1 MKTQLKRLLALNLA
15 LILLLCAALPA
26 SAAGTAAQPAADAQP
41 QQTAQ
46 PTEDSTQPQ
55 TTAPNPGTHTL
66 TINGETRTIGT
77 ERQSGVGW
85 TSVAT
90 MNGDGEPV
98 YALTLNDYKG
108 DPITI
113 TSNHDYTGS
122 TRPIVMLR
130 FIGQCNIRGRQDSAA
145 LSLSG
150 YRGLVIMMDESTV
163 AGSSA
168 LSIGGNPT
176 ISIPDGWVR
185 LDSNEITLTSWNG
198 DPAVNAQSVN
208 CDLPTYK
215 TKDNGNGGIWF
226 ISTAEPRTVTVK
238 GNGGTNW
245 NGTTDDVTLTCEE
258 NSQLDLAN
266 AFTQSKKYVAYYQ
279 GDDGQTYSPFLI
291 YPDLKPGN
299 TVLTAVWDK
308 CDYEIPAIF
317 YGNLG
322 DDRNVTVVDG
332 SREWTAPMLEPYDIS
347 QYHNTPLCWENQ
359 IGDRVTQL
367 LAGQKMPA
375 LTRPTAY
382 HAGYTVSETGLIFCA
397 NGETFGNGWVVM
409 QPVYTYTANE
419 NWSRCE
425 SGKKFLSW
433 NTKPDGTGK
442 TYANGE
448 DVPESHNQLVWL
460 YAQWEQNGPQPGKH
474 TLTIDGETHT
484 IGTGTVTGDGW
495 EAYAFLNG
503 DNEPLLVLALNDYK
517 GGPIRISDPTGVG
530 TAKQVY
536 ALVSIS
542 GTNTVTAQSGAGITA
557 EGYTALTIERYSR
570 TASLTVSGQP
580 AVQTDGCLQIF
591 SGGITLDGG
600 TAAAYAAANG
610 FVYNDGRCEANET
623 KTGDLVTKLVMRD
636 VSHYLVVDGQRYYL
650 SEQYPHVSGSGWGAV
665 LTKNGD
671 GLPTLCI
678 SLYGYAGGA
687 ISFGAPYNAG
697 ETADVI
703 AILNYTGQNEI
714 TNEAG
719 PAVRASGYSWL
730 TLQEQ
735 ANGSSLTFSGKPAVR
750 TDKGLTLSGRN
761 ITLDGLNGPA
771 YTAGS
776 FRYDG
781 SVCSVNEERQDD
793 VVVRVTTG
801 EPMRVTVTVYSDE
814 AKTQTVTRTVNQYG
828 LVDLTNLFTQAKKYV
843 RFYKDE
849 NGNWYGALFNADR
862 DLELTAFWED
872 CNAEV
877 PAVFYVNATNFTEVK
892 VVDAAADGWKAPEQ
906 AGYTNEY
913 GQTSVTYEFLCWERK
928 TENGYTYLLPGQEQT
943 ALTAGVGY
951 YGRYTSSTTGIVF
964 YANGETFPNGMAVV
978 EDSNARR
985 TMRRGSQNGKVLTG
999 WNTEPDGS
1007 GTSYAA
1013 DGEEVPAAHTSLV
1026 RLYAQWA
1033 DPENSV
1039 RVRFYAGATG
1049 YEEEKWFPRDG
1060 QIELPKLGEMFGQA
1074 QPYWDM
1080 QFFRADGSGDR
1091 MNQLQSGTKIMI
1103 PADAVECR
1111 LNAYWIPTESLVIGG
1126 QHYTFTRNR
1135 TSFSGSGESGDRWTA
1150 TYRTYAGYLKV
1161 WLVDYR
1167 GSEISLPASAE
1178 LTLVESSKNTITAE
1192 AGNPAISCRGWLSL
1206 STECSDGKHPS
1217 LVASAGAGAP
1227 AIKADRVMAYR
1238 APHIELI
1245 AGEGSTVFAGGTP
1258 LEVNA
1263 YACSFSGVRSG
1274 ETDTVT
1280 LDPDNMPAELSRLLI
1295 DPQMYML
1302 SVNGGGTAITPD
1314 GKTTASKRVEAGQMA
1329 SYSALGFS
1337 YPGHWCIGYS
1347 PSNVVLGNNYEVSI
1361 PNGDCAIELHWTE
1374 TGYDSFLAFRSDY
1387 PLADES
1393 ELKQFYKDNQNT
1405 VLFENYASG
1414 FAMAPDLTFVNASSC
1429 GDLLYWYTEAGKMYE
1444 TDDSQ
1449 QFLPKESINAEET
1462 GIQSG
1467 TTLRAVTDGECR
1479 RIIYA
1484 NGKLFADGSKHG
1496 KKVITWDWNYA
1507 ISMRATDGSELLSWN
1522 TQPDGTGTTY
1532 MRGELVPGNVKKLY
1546 AQWLETGN
1554 VRVTLRGYTTSGE
1567 TVRAATVG
1575 TDYVLPQPAETADGL
1590 RFTQWRCYYIDQHYQ
1605 ARELGMR
1612 DAGSSL
1618 RITEDMKELCLNA
1631 NWLPTGDLIVD
1642 GRRYAFDE
1650 TNTFFNE
1657 GCWSAEFVTWQGVL
1671 CIELHGYRGGSI
1683 SVPCAAQV
1691 GVMDGENRID
1701 GTLSCAGTLDLFTS
1715 CEYGV
1720 HPSLTITAAE
1730 ADKPAILANELIL
1743 ERIPHM
1749 TLTGGANSK
1758 AIAGMN
1764 GDWNPDIYADRT
1776 YYYGKTGSEA
1786 QEAFVS
1792 ADEIDKIFNMWQLRT
1807 EPVKCTVTVYGSG
1820 ATANG
1825 NPSITRELEYGECY
1839 SLGSAGFK
1847 KQHAELV
1854 GTKETGDGKFG
1865 YWSGRR
1871 PLDIVPCAKT
1881 VTIHL
1886 RWKDIGYPY
1895 IAFRGEDVLK
1905 GEGVPENST
1914 VVYYSN
1920 SPTLTVPKLVYQDAV
1935 SAGDL
1940 LYWYTSESGA
1950 ETADSHCYLPGET
1963 VQEPDDTTLFAASVS
1978 LGEVALVATG
1988 TTFKKWS
1995 RIIRAESC
2003 LQLVSEDGR
2012 VVESWNTKPDGSG
2025 TRYEIGTYAILIKDS
2040 PRVLYAQWKSAFTAS
2055 ASTDSATGETTLTI
2069 QSSSD
2074 LIDPPRDTDDEPFEQ
2089 SVRVILAAYQNGRFV
2104 RMVYAEARDGVIRC
2118 KLPHGLDYRNCE
2130 LRLFFLEGG
2139 KPSRAPENI
2148 QIEA

>member
-26 SAAGTAAQPAADAQP
+26 SAASPEPAQP

-55 TTAPNPGTHTL
+55 TTDPNPGTHTL
-66 TINGETRTIGT
+66 TINGETYTIDADGMS
-77 ERQSGVGW
+77 RGGW
-85 TSVAT
+85 TASACLS
-90 MNGDGEPV
+90 GDGQPV
-98 YALTLNDYKG
+98 LALTLRYYSG
-108 DPITI
+108 DAITI
-113 TSNHDYTGS
+113 SANGDASGS
-122 TRPIVMLR
+122 ARPIVMLR

-168 LSIGGNPT
+168 LSIDGNPT

-245 NGTTDDVTLTCEE
+245 NGTTDDLTLTCEE

-299 TVLTAVWDK
+299 TVLTAVWAD

-322 DDRNVTVVDG
+322 NDRNVTVVDG
-332 SREWTAPMLEPYDIS
+332 SREWTAPTLEPYDIS

-367 LAGQKMPA
+367 LSGQKMPA

-382 HAGYTVSETGLIFCA
+382 HAGYTVSKTGLIFCA
-397 NGETFGNGWVVM
+397 NGETFDNGWVVV

-433 NTKPDGTGK
+433 NTKPDGTGT

-460 YAQWEQNGPQPGKH
+460 YAQWEQNGPQPGVH

-557 EGYTALTIERYSR
+557 EGYAALSMERYSR

-580 AVQTDGCLQIF
+580 AVQTDGRLQIV

-636 VSHYLVVDGQRYYL
+636 ISHYLVVDGQRYYL
-650 SEQYPHVSGSGWGAV
+650 SEQYPHVSGSGWGAS
-665 LTKNGD
+665 LIKNGD
-671 GLPTLCI
+671 GLSTLCVD
-678 SLYGYAGGA
+678 LNGYTGGA
-687 ISFGAPYNAG
+687 ISFSAPYNAG

-781 SVCSVNEERQDD
+781 SVCSVNEERQDG

-801 EPMRVTVTVYSDE
+801 EPMRVTITVYSDE
-814 AKTQTVTRTVNQYG
+814 AKTQTVTRMVNQYG

-849 NGNWYGALFNADR
+849 NSNWYGALFNADR

-1013 DGEEVPAAHTSLV
+1013 DDAEVPKARTSLV

-1039 RVRFYAGATG
+1039 CVRFYAGATG

-1126 QHYTFTRNR
+1126 QRYTFTRNR

-1150 TYRTYAGYLKV
+1150 TYNTYAGYLKV

-1227 AIKADRVMAYR
+1227 AVTADRVMAYR

-1295 DPQMYML
+1295 HPQMYML
-1302 SVNGGGTAITPD
+1302 SVNGGGTATTPD

-1393 ELKQFYKDNQNT
+1393 EWKQFYKDNQNT

-1414 FAMAPDLTFVNASSC
+1414 FAMAPDLKYAQASS

-1449 QFLPKESINAEET
+1449 QFLPEESINAKET

-1467 TTLRAVTDGECR
+1467 TTLRAVSSGR
-1479 RIIYA
+1479 NGHGFYA
-1484 NGKLFADGSKHG
+1484 NGKLFDNGSKSG
-1496 KKVITWDWNYA
+1496 RRAIAWNNAYA
-1507 ISMRATDGSELLSWN
+1507 AYWNATDGSQLLCWN
-1522 TQPDGTGTTY
+1522 TKPDGTGTQY
-1532 MRGELVPGNVKKLY
+1532 MPGAQLSSDVKKLY
-1546 AQWLETGN
+1546 AQWVEDGT
-1554 VRVTLRGYTTSGE
+1554 VPVTLYNNTVSGAE
-1567 TVRAATVG
+1567 RRTVKPGSVF
-1575 TDYVLPQPAETADGL
+1575 VLPEPSEIADGL
-1590 RFTQWRCYYIDQHYQ
+1590 RFTQWRCYYLSRSGRYQ
-1605 ARELGMR
+1605 NLGMIG
-1612 DAGSSL
+1612 AGGAL
-1618 RITEDMKELCLNA
+1618 TVTEDMVEICATA
-1631 NWLPTGDLIVD
+1631 NWLPTGKLTID
-1642 GRRYAFDE
+1642 GTEYPIDQEHTDYNADM
-1650 TNTFFNE
+1650 
-1657 GCWSAEFVTWQGVL
+1657 WSVSFYMEQGMFQL
-1671 CIELHGYRGGSI
+1671 DLHGYTGGDI
-1683 SVPCAAQV
+1683 SFPCAASV
-1691 GVMDGENRID
+1691 NAADGENRIN
-1701 GTLSCAGTLDLFTS
+1701 GTLSCAGTLSIGENCGF
-1715 CEYGV
+1715 GA
-1720 HPSLTITAAE
+1720 HPSLTIKAAD
-1730 ADKPAILANELIL
+1730 ANKPAILMKELDL
-1743 ERIPHM
+1743 DRIPHM

-1758 AIAGMN
+1758 AITSPSGN
-1764 GDWNPDIYADRT
+1764 WHSRVETSDTR
-1776 YYYGKTGSEA
+1776 YYGKTDSGA
-1786 QEAFVS
+1786 QEELITE
-1792 ADEIDKIFNMWQLRT
+1792 DENCRRGDMWQLRT
-1807 EPVKCTVTVYGSG
+1807 VPVMCTVTIDGNGGTTASG
-1820 ATANG
+1820 ASSVTLQ
-1825 NPSITRELEYGECY
+1825 LERSEGY
-1839 SLGSAGFK
+1839 SLHSAGFK
-1847 KQHAELV
+1847 KQNADLIGIEERGNDLL
-1854 GTKETGDGKFG
+1854 TNWDNMRIWPQATA
-1865 YWSGRR
+1865 
-1871 PLDIVPCAKT
+1871 L
-1881 VTIHL
+1881 TIHL
-1886 RWKDIGYPY
+1886 KWKNVGYPY
-1895 IAFRGEDVLK
+1895 IAFRGVNGILK
-1905 GEGVPENST
+1905 GEGVPADTN
-1914 VVYYSN
+1914 VVYYRN
-1920 SPTLTVPKLVYQDAV
+1920 SDTLTVPELVYQDAA
-1935 SAGDL
+1935 SSGDL
-1940 LYWYTSESGA
+1940 VYWFTSEDGT

-1963 VQEPDDTTLFAASVS
+1963 VQEPDDTTLYAASIWANKV
-1978 LGEVALVATG
+1978 VLVATG
-1988 TTFKKWS
+1988 TKFSGWN
-1995 RIIRAESC
+1995 RMMRANAC
-2003 LQLVSEDGR
+2003 YALRAEDGR
-2012 VVESWNTKPDGSG
+2012 AVESWNTKPDGSG
-2025 TRYEIGTYAILIKDS
+2025 TSYAIDTPAYQIDQS
-2040 PRVLYAQWKSAFTAS
+2040 TRVLYAQWGPSFTAS
-2055 ASTDSATGETTLTI
+2055 AAYDSATGGTKLTI
-2069 QSSSD
+2069 RPATD
-2074 LIDPPRDTDDEPFEQ
+2074 TVEPPKNTDSKPFLQ
-2089 SVRVILAAYQNGRFV
+2089 GVRVVLAAYQNGRFAG
-2104 RMVYAEARDGVIRC
+2104 MVFAEARDGVIYC
-2118 KLPHGLDYRNCE
+2118 SIPSWLDYRSCE
-2130 LRLFFLEGG
+2130 LKLFFMEGG
-2139 KPSRAPENI
+2139 KPSRSMEIVRVN
-2148 QIEA
+2148 

>member
-90 MNGDGEPV
+90 MNGDGEPI

-332 SREWTAPMLEPYDIS
+332 SREWTAPMFEPYDIS

-367 LAGQKMPA
+367 LSGQKMPA

-382 HAGYTVSETGLIFCA
+382 HAVYTVSETGLIFCA
-397 NGETFGNGWVVM
+397 NGETFDYGWVVL

-636 VSHYLVVDGQRYYL
+636 ISHYLVVDGQRYYL

-687 ISFGAPYNAG
+687 ISFSAPYNAG

-703 AILNYTGQNEI
+703 AILNYTGQNES

-781 SVCSVNEERQDD
+781 SVCSVNEERQDG

-801 EPMRVTVTVYSDE
+801 EPMRVTITVYSDE

-892 VVDAAADGWKAPEQ
+892 AVDAAADGWKAPEQ

-1049 YEEEKWFPRDG
+1049 YEEEKWFPRGG
-1060 QIELPKLGEMFGQA
+1060 QIELPELGEMFGQA

-1091 MNQLQSGTKIMI
+1091 MNQLQSGTTIMI
-1103 PADAVECR
+1103 PADAGECR

-1126 QHYTFTRNR
+1126 QRYTFTRNR

-1150 TYRTYAGYLKV
+1150 TYNTYAGYLKV

-1227 AIKADRVMAYR
+1227 AVTADRVMAYR

-1245 AGEGSTVFAGGTP
+1245 AGERSTVFAGGTP

-1393 ELKQFYKDNQNT
+1393 EWKQFYKDNQNT

-1414 FAMAPDLTFVNASSC
+1414 FAMAPDLTFAEASSC

-1546 AQWLETGN
+1546 AQWLETGSVPVKLYN
-1554 VRVTLRGYTTSGE
+1554 YVDYSQEISSAKIGSS
-1567 TVRAATVG
+1567 
-1575 TDYVLPQPAETADGL
+1575 YVLPEPSETPDGL
-1590 RFTQWRCYYIDQHYQ
+1590 RFTQWRCYYRDQNGRYQ
-1605 ARELGMR
+1605 QIGMIA
-1612 DAGSSL
+1612 AGESL
-1618 RITEDMKELCLNA
+1618 TVTEDMKEINA
-1631 NWLPTGDLIVD
+1631 VALWLPTGKLTVD
-1642 GRRYAFDE
+1642 GEDYTVDE
-1650 TNTFFNE
+1650 EHDYFSAS
-1657 GCWSAEFVTWQGVL
+1657 GWSATFNNESGRFRVSLKDYQ
-1671 CIELHGYRGGSI
+1671 GGSI
-1683 SVPCAAQV
+1683 FVPCSADVYAR
-1691 GVMDGENRID
+1691 GSENRID
-1701 GTLSCAGTLDLFTS
+1701 GTLSCAGTLSLTED
-1715 CEYGV
+1715 CRYGT
-1720 HPSLTITAAE
+1720 HSSLTITAAE
-1730 ADKPAILANELIL
+1730 ADKPAILTNKLTL
-1743 ERIPHM
+1743 ERVPHM
-1749 TLTGGANSK
+1749 TLTGGENSK
-1758 AIAGMN
+1758 AIAGLN
-1764 GDWNPDIYADRT
+1764 GEWESDIGTNCAHFYGRT
-1776 YYYGKTGSEA
+1776 GRDAAETS
-1786 QEAFVS
+1786 VS
-1792 ADEIDKIFNMWQLRT
+1792 KGEIGNMWQLRT
-1807 EPVKCTVTVYGSG
+1807 EPVMCTMTVDGNGGTTAGG
-1820 ATANG
+1820 AA
-1825 NPSITRELEYGECY
+1825 SITLQLEYGEGY
-1839 SLGSAGFK
+1839 DLRNVGFK
-1847 KQHAELV
+1847 KQHADLIGAEDSTGRSYGMTIWCYPQRTFTLTWKEL
-1854 GTKETGDGKFG
+1854 
-1865 YWSGRR
+1865 
-1871 PLDIVPCAKT
+1871 
-1881 VTIHL
+1881 
-1886 RWKDIGYPY
+1886 GYPY
-1895 IAFRGEDVLK
+1895 IAFRGITILK
-1905 GEGVPENST
+1905 GDDVPGDSSVAYFRNSD
-1914 VVYYSN
+1914 
-1920 SPTLTVPKLVYQDAV
+1920 TLTVPKLSYATVV
-1935 SAGDL
+1935 SYGDL
-1940 LYWYTSESGA
+1940 VYWYTSESGT
-1950 ETADSHCYLPGET
+1950 ETADSRCYLPGET
-1963 VQEPDDTTLFAASVS
+1963 VHEPDDSSLYAASINR
-1978 LGEVALVATG
+1978 GEVALVATG
-1988 TTFKKWS
+1988 TTFKNWS
-1995 RIIRAESC
+1995 RIKRAESC
-2003 LQLVSEDGR
+2003 QQLVSEDGR

-2055 ASTDSATGETTLTI
+2055 ASTDSVTGETTLTI
-2069 QSSSD
+2069 QPSSD
-2074 LIDPPRDTDDEPFEQ
+2074 LIEPPRNTDDKPFEQ
-2089 SVRVILAAYQNGRFV
+2089 SVRVILAAYQDGRFV

>member
-15 LILLLCAALPA
+15 IIMLLCAVFPA

-130 FIGQCNIRGRQDSAA
+130 FIGQCNISGRQDSAA

-215 TKDNGNGGIWF
+215 TKDNGNGEIWF

-332 SREWTAPMLEPYDIS
+332 SREWTAPMFEPYDIS

-367 LAGQKMPA
+367 LSGQKMPA

-382 HAGYTVSETGLIFCA
+382 HAVYTVSETGLIFCA
-397 NGETFGNGWVVM
+397 NGETFDYGWVVL

-460 YAQWEQNGPQPGKH
+460 YAQWEQNGPQPGTH
-474 TLTIDGETHT
+474 TLTINGETHT

-650 SEQYPHVSGSGWGAV
+650 SEQYPHASGSGWGAV

-687 ISFGAPYNAG
+687 ISFSAPYNAG

-703 AILNYTGQNEI
+703 AILNYTGQNQI
-714 TNEAG
+714 TNESGA
-719 PAVRASGYSWL
+719 AIAAYGYSWL
-730 TLQEQ
+730 TLQERSDS
-735 ANGSSLTFSGKPAVR
+735 SSLAVSGQPAVQTGGIVR
-750 TDKGLTLSGRN
+750 LSGCG

-771 YTAGS
+771 YQAEWLGN
-776 FRYDG
+776 DD
-781 SVCSVNEERQDD
+781 SVCDMDSTWQDGT
-793 VVVRVTTG
+793 VVRVTTS
-801 EPMRVTVTVYSDE
+801 EPTMLTITVYKDE
-814 AKTQTVTRTVNQYG
+814 SKSEKRVLSARKNK
-828 LVDLTNLFTQAKKYV
+828 LIDLTNLFTQTKQYITS
-843 RFYKDE
+843 YKDA
-849 NGNWYGALFNADR
+849 NGGRYQTILSASH
-862 DLELTAFWED
+862 DLELTAVWEPCD
-872 CNAEV
+872 AEV
-877 PAVFYVNATNFTEVK
+877 PVVFYVMPSEKFAEAK
-892 VVDAAADGWKAPEQ
+892 VVDAARDGWTAPEQ
-906 AGYTNEY
+906 PDFTDAGGYTN
-913 GQTSVTYEFLCWERK
+913 TFLCWERK
-928 TENGYTYLLPGQEQT
+928 TGEDEYTYLLPGQPQK

-951 YGRYTSSTTGIVF
+951 YSQYTIYETGIV
-964 YANGETFPNGMAVV
+964 YYGNGEAFADGRVV
-978 EDSNARR
+978 IYMGSPFH
-985 TMRRGSQNGKVLTG
+985 TMYWESKSRKALTG

-1013 DGEEVPAAHTSLV
+1013 DGAEVPKARTSLV

-1039 RVRFYAGATG
+1039 RVRFYAGAVG
-1049 YEEEKWFPRDG
+1049 YDEEKWLPRGG
-1060 QIELPKLGEMFGQA
+1060 QIQLPELGALYGQE
-1074 QPYWDM
+1074 QPYWDVD
-1080 QFFRADGSGDR
+1080 FIYADGRRIRENKHLSG
-1091 MNQLQSGTKIMI
+1091 QTITI
-1103 PADAVECR
+1103 PADAAECR
-1111 LNAYWIPTESLVIGG
+1111 LNAYWLPAEPLVIGG
-1126 QHYTFTRNR
+1126 R
-1135 TSFSGSGESGDRWTA
+1135 SFSLSNTTSSFLGENWSVRYYPYEGLFIVQLYGYQGSA
-1150 TYRTYAGYLKV
+1150 
-1161 WLVDYR
+1161 
-1167 GSEISLPASAE
+1167 ISLPAYTQ
-1178 LTLVESSKNTITAE
+1178 LRVESGENTITAA
-1192 AGNPAISCRGWLSL
+1192 AGKPAIACIDGLEL
-1206 STECSDGKHPS
+1206 VTACSDDSHAS
-1217 LVASAGAGAP
+1217 LRAFAGEGAPAVMAVRVINSRAPHMEFHAGAG
-1227 AIKADRVMAYR
+1227 KN
-1238 APHIELI
+1238 
-1245 AGEGSTVFAGGTP
+1245 VFADGTA
-1258 LEVNA
+1258 LELGTA
-1263 YACSFSGVRSG
+1263 ACSYSGVLNG
-1274 ETDTVT
+1274 ETAEIT
-1280 LDPDNMPAELSRLLI
+1280 LDPSDMPAAISDLYIHPHMSTLT
-1295 DPQMYML
+1295 
-1302 SVNGGGTAITPD
+1302 VKGGGATTTD
-1314 GKTTASKRVEAGQMA
+1314 GGTQVSKQVEAGQMT
-1329 SYSALGFS
+1329 SYHTFGFT
-1337 YPGHWCIGYS
+1337 YPGYWCSGYH
-1347 PSNVVLGNNYEVSI
+1347 NVVGNVAGSTYEVSV
-1361 PNGDCAIELHWTE
+1361 PERDCTIELE
-1374 TGYDSFLAFRSDY
+1374 
-1387 PLADES
+1387 
-1393 ELKQFYKDNQNT
+1393 
-1405 VLFENYASG
+1405 
-1414 FAMAPDLTFVNASSC
+1414 
-1429 GDLLYWYTEAGKMYE
+1429 
-1444 TDDSQ
+1444 
-1449 QFLPKESINAEET
+1449 
-1462 GIQSG
+1462 
-1467 TTLRAVTDGECR
+1467 
-1479 RIIYA
+1479 
-1484 NGKLFADGSKHG
+1484 
-1496 KKVITWDWNYA
+1496 
-1507 ISMRATDGSELLSWN
+1507 
-1522 TQPDGTGTTY
+1522 
-1532 MRGELVPGNVKKLY
+1532 
-1546 AQWLETGN
+1546 
-1554 VRVTLRGYTTSGE
+1554 
-1567 TVRAATVG
+1567 
-1575 TDYVLPQPAETADGL
+1575 
-1590 RFTQWRCYYIDQHYQ
+1590 
-1605 ARELGMR
+1605 
-1612 DAGSSL
+1612 
-1618 RITEDMKELCLNA
+1618 
-1631 NWLPTGDLIVD
+1631 
-1642 GRRYAFDE
+1642 
-1650 TNTFFNE
+1650 
-1657 GCWSAEFVTWQGVL
+1657 
-1671 CIELHGYRGGSI
+1671 
-1683 SVPCAAQV
+1683 
-1691 GVMDGENRID
+1691 
-1701 GTLSCAGTLDLFTS
+1701 
-1715 CEYGV
+1715 
-1720 HPSLTITAAE
+1720 
-1730 ADKPAILANELIL
+1730 
-1743 ERIPHM
+1743 
-1749 TLTGGANSK
+1749 
-1758 AIAGMN
+1758 
-1764 GDWNPDIYADRT
+1764 
-1776 YYYGKTGSEA
+1776 
-1786 QEAFVS
+1786 
-1792 ADEIDKIFNMWQLRT
+1792 
-1807 EPVKCTVTVYGSG
+1807 
-1820 ATANG
+1820 
-1825 NPSITRELEYGECY
+1825 
-1839 SLGSAGFK
+1839 
-1847 KQHAELV
+1847 
-1854 GTKETGDGKFG
+1854 
-1865 YWSGRR
+1865 
-1871 PLDIVPCAKT
+1871 
-1881 VTIHL
+1881 
-1886 RWKDIGYPY
+1886 
-1895 IAFRGEDVLK
+1895 
-1905 GEGVPENST
+1905 
-1914 VVYYSN
+1914 
-1920 SPTLTVPKLVYQDAV
+1920 
-1935 SAGDL
+1935 
-1940 LYWYTSESGA
+1940 
-1950 ETADSHCYLPGET
+1950 
-1963 VQEPDDTTLFAASVS
+1963 
-1978 LGEVALVATG
+1978 
-1988 TTFKKWS
+1988 
-1995 RIIRAESC
+1995 
-2003 LQLVSEDGR
+2003 
-2012 VVESWNTKPDGSG
+2012 
-2025 TRYEIGTYAILIKDS
+2025 
-2040 PRVLYAQWKSAFTAS
+2040 
-2055 ASTDSATGETTLTI
+2055 
-2069 QSSSD
+2069 
-2074 LIDPPRDTDDEPFEQ
+2074 
-2089 SVRVILAAYQNGRFV
+2089 
-2104 RMVYAEARDGVIRC
+2104 
-2118 KLPHGLDYRNCE
+2118 
-2130 LRLFFLEGG
+2130 
-2139 KPSRAPENI
+2139 
-2148 QIEA
+2148 

>member
-15 LILLLCAALPA
+15 IILLLCAVFPA

-332 SREWTAPMLEPYDIS
+332 SREWTAPMFEPYDIS

-367 LAGQKMPA
+367 LSGQKMPA

-382 HAGYTVSETGLIFCA
+382 HAVYTVSETGLIFCA
-397 NGETFGNGWVVM
+397 NGETFDYGWVVL

-419 NWSRCE
+419 NWSRYE

-580 AVQTDGCLQIF
+580 AVQTGGRLQIF

-600 TAAAYAAANG
+600 TTAAYAAANG

-636 VSHYLVVDGQRYYL
+636 VSHYLVVNGQRYYL

-687 ISFGAPYNAG
+687 ISFSAPYNAG

-703 AILNYTGQNEI
+703 AILNYTGQNQI
-714 TNEAG
+714 TNESGA
-719 PAVRASGYSWL
+719 AIAAYGYSWL

-735 ANGSSLTFSGKPAVR
+735 ANGSSLTVSGKPAVR

-771 YTAGS
+771 YQAEWLGN
-776 FRYDG
+776 DD
-781 SVCSVNEERQDD
+781 SVCDMDSTWQDGT
-793 VVVRVTTG
+793 VVRVTTS
-801 EPMRVTVTVYSDE
+801 EPTMLIITVYKDE
-814 AKTQTVTRTVNQYG
+814 SKSEKRVLSARKNK
-828 LVDLTNLFTQAKKYV
+828 LIDLTNLFTQTKQYITSYEDA
-843 RFYKDE
+843 
-849 NGNWYGALFNADR
+849 NGGRYQTILSASH
-862 DLELTAFWED
+862 DLELTAVWEPCD
-872 CNAEV
+872 AEV
-877 PAVFYVNATNFTEVK
+877 PVVFYVMPSEKFAEAK
-892 VVDAAADGWKAPEQ
+892 VVDAARDGWTAPEQ
-906 AGYTNEY
+906 PDFTDAGGYTN
-913 GQTSVTYEFLCWERK
+913 TFLCWERK
-928 TENGYTYLLPGQEQT
+928 TGEDEYTYLLPGQPQK

-951 YGRYTSSTTGIVF
+951 YSQYTIYETGIV
-964 YANGETFPNGMAVV
+964 YYGNGEAFTDGRVV
-978 EDSNARR
+978 IYMGSPFH
-985 TMRRGSQNGKVLTG
+985 TMYWESKSRKVLTG

-1039 RVRFYAGATG
+1039 RVRFYAGAVG
-1049 YEEEKWFPRDG
+1049 YDEEKWLPRGSQIQLPELGALYG
-1060 QIELPKLGEMFGQA
+1060 QE
-1074 QPYWDM
+1074 QPYWDVD
-1080 QFFRADGSGDR
+1080 FIYADGRRIRENKHLSG
-1091 MNQLQSGTKIMI
+1091 QTITI
-1103 PADAVECR
+1103 PADAAECR
-1111 LNAYWIPTESLVIGG
+1111 LNAYWLPAEPLVIGG
-1126 QHYTFTRNR
+1126 RSFSLSNR
-1135 TSFSGSGESGDRWTA
+1135 TSSFFGENWSVRYYPYEGLFIVQLYGYQGSA
-1150 TYRTYAGYLKV
+1150 
-1161 WLVDYR
+1161 
-1167 GSEISLPASAE
+1167 ISLPAYTQLRVGFGE
-1178 LTLVESSKNTITAE
+1178 NTITAA
-1192 AGNPAISCRGWLSL
+1192 AGKPAIACIDGLEL
-1206 STECSDGKHPS
+1206 VTVCSDDSHAS
-1217 LVASAGAGAP
+1217 LRAFAGEGAPAVMAVRVINSRAPHMEFHAGAG
-1227 AIKADRVMAYR
+1227 KN
-1238 APHIELI
+1238 
-1245 AGEGSTVFAGGTP
+1245 VFADGTA
-1258 LEVNA
+1258 LELGTA
-1263 YACSFSGVRSG
+1263 ACSYSGVLNG
-1274 ETDTVT
+1274 ETAEIT
-1280 LDPDNMPAELSRLLI
+1280 LDPSDMPAAISDLYIHPHMSTLT
-1295 DPQMYML
+1295 
-1302 SVNGGGTAITPD
+1302 VKGGGATTTD
-1314 GKTTASKRVEAGQMA
+1314 GGTQVSKQVEAGQMT
-1329 SYSALGFS
+1329 SYHTIGFT
-1337 YPGHWCIGYS
+1337 YPGYWCSGYH
-1347 PSNVVLGNNYEVSI
+1347 NVVGNVAGSTYEVSV
-1361 PNGDCAIELHWTE
+1361 PERDCTIELEWVP
-1374 TGYDSFLAFRSDY
+1374 TGYASFLAFRVSG
-1387 PLADES
+1387 
-1393 ELKQFYKDNQNT
+1393 ELKNETKLDPAHFFKTRRERVVFVDYQNGT
-1405 VLFENYASG
+1405 AAVPELQFENYASY
-1414 FAMAPDLTFVNASSC
+1414 
-1429 GDLLYWYTEAGKMYE
+1429 GDLLYWYTEDGKASE
-1444 TDDSQ
+1444 TKDSQ
-1449 QFLPKESINAEET
+1449 QFLPGESITEKEN

-1467 TTLRAVTDGECR
+1467 TTLCAVADGEYR
-1479 RIIYA
+1479 LVFYA
-1484 NGKLFADGSKHG
+1484 NGKLFDNGGKYG
-1496 KKVITWDWNYA
+1496 KKVIGSYGNYSERWD
-1507 ISMRATDGSELLSWN
+1507 ATDGSQLFSWN
-1522 TQPDGTGTTY
+1522 TQPDGTGTSY
-1532 MRGELVPGNVKKLY
+1532 AFNRGIPGNVKKLY
-1546 AQWLETGN
+1546 AQWLETGSVPVKLYN
-1554 VRVTLRGYTTSGE
+1554 YVDYSQEISSAKIGSS
-1567 TVRAATVG
+1567 
-1575 TDYVLPQPAETADGL
+1575 YVLPEPSETPDGL
-1590 RFTQWRCYYIDQHYQ
+1590 RFTQWRCYYRDQNGRYQ
-1605 ARELGMR
+1605 QIGMIA
-1612 DAGSSL
+1612 AGESL
-1618 RITEDMKELCLNA
+1618 TVTEDMKEINA
-1631 NWLPTGDLIVD
+1631 VALWLPDGKLTVD
-1642 GRRYAFDE
+1642 GIDYAVEAGHTSFEFD
-1650 TNTFFNE
+1650 
-1657 GCWSAEFVTWQGVL
+1657 GWSAYFHVESGRLEMELRGYQG
-1671 CIELHGYRGGSI
+1671 SDI
-1683 SVPCAAQV
+1683 SLPCAANV
-1691 GVMDGENRID
+1691 RVIGGENWID
-1701 GTLSCAGTLDLFTS
+1701 GTLSCVGELCLDES
-1715 CEYGV
+1715 CAWGE
-1720 HPSLTITAAE
+1720 HPSLTITAKE
-1730 ADKPAILANELIL
+1730 ADKPAILTNKLTL
-1743 ERIPHM
+1743 ERVPHM
-1749 TLTGGANSK
+1749 TLTAGANSK
-1758 AIAGMN
+1758 AIASLSGKEEFN
-1764 GDWNPDIYADRT
+1764 IDTDT
-1776 YYYGKTGSEA
+1776 THYYGRTSREASENSVG
-1786 QEAFVS
+1786 EG
-1792 ADEIDKIFNMWQLRT
+1792 EIGDMWQLRT
-1807 EPVKCTVTVYGSG
+1807 EPVMCTTTVDGNGGTTADG
-1820 ATANG
+1820 AA
-1825 NPSITRELEYGECY
+1825 SITLQLEYGEGY
-1839 SLGSAGFK
+1839 NLRSAGFK
-1847 KQHAELV
+1847 KQYADLIGAEGSTGNSY
-1854 GTKETGDGKFG
+1854 GTTI
-1865 YWSGRR
+1865 WSY
-1871 PLDIVPCAKT
+1871 PQLAFT
-1881 VTIHL
+1881 LT
-1886 RWKDIGYPY
+1886 WKDLGYPY
-1895 IAFRGEDVLK
+1895 IAFRGSGILK
-1905 GEGVPENST
+1905 GEDVPADSYVAYYRNSD
-1914 VVYYSN
+1914 
-1920 SPTLTVPKLVYQDAV
+1920 TLTAPKLVYQNAA
-1935 SAGDL
+1935 SYGDL
-1940 LYWYTSESGA
+1940 VYWYTSENGT
-1950 ETADSHCYLPGET
+1950 ETADSRCYLPGET
-1963 VQEPDDTTLFAASVS
+1963 VQEPDDTTLFAASVNP
-1978 LGEVALVATG
+1978 GEVALVATG
-1988 TTFKKWS
+1988 TTFKNWS
-1995 RIIRAESC
+1995 RIKRAESC
-2003 LQLVSEDGR
+2003 QQLVSEDGR

-2074 LIDPPRDTDDEPFEQ
+2074 LIEPPRNTDDKPFEQ

-2118 KLPHGLDYRNCE
+2118 KLPRGLDYRNCE

>member
-1 MKTQLKRLLALNLA
+1 M
-15 LILLLCAALPA
+15 
-26 SAAGTAAQPAADAQP
+26 
-41 QQTAQ
+41 
-46 PTEDSTQPQ
+46 
-55 TTAPNPGTHTL
+55 
-66 TINGETRTIGT
+66 
-77 ERQSGVGW
+77 
-85 TSVAT
+85 
-90 MNGDGEPV
+90 
-98 YALTLNDYKG
+98 
-108 DPITI
+108 
-113 TSNHDYTGS
+113 
-122 TRPIVMLR
+122 
-130 FIGQCNIRGRQDSAA
+130 
-145 LSLSG
+145 
-150 YRGLVIMMDESTV
+150 
-163 AGSSA
+163 
-168 LSIGGNPT
+168 
-176 ISIPDGWVR
+176 
-185 LDSNEITLTSWNG
+185 
-198 DPAVNAQSVN
+198 
-208 CDLPTYK
+208 
-215 TKDNGNGGIWF
+215 
-226 ISTAEPRTVTVK
+226 
-238 GNGGTNW
+238 
-245 NGTTDDVTLTCEE
+245 
-258 NSQLDLAN
+258 
-266 AFTQSKKYVAYYQ
+266 
-279 GDDGQTYSPFLI
+279 
-291 YPDLKPGN
+291 
-299 TVLTAVWDK
+299 
-308 CDYEIPAIF
+308 
-317 YGNLG
+317 
-322 DDRNVTVVDG
+322 
-332 SREWTAPMLEPYDIS
+332 
-347 QYHNTPLCWENQ
+347 
-359 IGDRVTQL
+359 
-367 LAGQKMPA
+367 
-375 LTRPTAY
+375 
-382 HAGYTVSETGLIFCA
+382 
-397 NGETFGNGWVVM
+397 
-409 QPVYTYTANE
+409 
-419 NWSRCE
+419 
-425 SGKKFLSW
+425 
-433 NTKPDGTGK
+433 
-442 TYANGE
+442 
-448 DVPESHNQLVWL
+448 
-460 YAQWEQNGPQPGKH
+460 
-474 TLTIDGETHT
+474 
-484 IGTGTVTGDGW
+484 
-495 EAYAFLNG
+495 
-503 DNEPLLVLALNDYK
+503 
-517 GGPIRISDPTGVG
+517 
-530 TAKQVY
+530 
-536 ALVSIS
+536 
-542 GTNTVTAQSGAGITA
+542 
-557 EGYTALTIERYSR
+557 
-570 TASLTVSGQP
+570 
-580 AVQTDGCLQIF
+580 
-591 SGGITLDGG
+591 
-600 TAAAYAAANG
+600 
-610 FVYNDGRCEANET
+610 
-623 KTGDLVTKLVMRD
+623 
-636 VSHYLVVDGQRYYL
+636 
-650 SEQYPHVSGSGWGAV
+650 
-665 LTKNGD
+665 
-671 GLPTLCI
+671 
-678 SLYGYAGGA
+678 
-687 ISFGAPYNAG
+687 
-697 ETADVI
+697 
-703 AILNYTGQNEI
+703 
-714 TNEAG
+714 
-719 PAVRASGYSWL
+719 
-730 TLQEQ
+730 
-735 ANGSSLTFSGKPAVR
+735 
-750 TDKGLTLSGRN
+750 
-761 ITLDGLNGPA
+761 
-771 YTAGS
+771 
-776 FRYDG
+776 
-781 SVCSVNEERQDD
+781 
-793 VVVRVTTG
+793 RVTTG

-849 NGNWYGALFNADR
+849 NGNWYAALFNADR

-892 VVDAAADGWKAPEQ
+892 VVDAADGWKAPEQ

-1049 YEEEKWFPRDG
+1049 YEEEKWFPRGG
-1060 QIELPKLGEMFGQA
+1060 QIELPELGEMFGQA

-1091 MNQLQSGTKIMI
+1091 MNQLQSGTTIMI
-1103 PADAVECR
+1103 PADAGECR

-1126 QHYTFTRNR
+1126 QRYTFTRNR

-1150 TYRTYAGYLKV
+1150 TYNTYAGYLKV

-1393 ELKQFYKDNQNT
+1393 EWKQFYKDNQNT

-1414 FAMAPDLTFVNASSC
+1414 FAMAPDLTFAEASSC

-1546 AQWLETGN
+1546 AQWLETGSVPVKLYN
-1554 VRVTLRGYTTSGE
+1554 YVDYSQEISSAKIGSS
-1567 TVRAATVG
+1567 
-1575 TDYVLPQPAETADGL
+1575 YVLPEPSETPDGL
-1590 RFTQWRCYYIDQHYQ
+1590 RFTQWRCYYRDQNGRYQ
-1605 ARELGMR
+1605 QIGMIA
-1612 DAGSSL
+1612 AGESL
-1618 RITEDMKELCLNA
+1618 TVTEDMKEINA
-1631 NWLPTGDLIVD
+1631 VALWLPTGKLTVD
-1642 GRRYAFDE
+1642 GEDYTVDE
-1650 TNTFFNE
+1650 EHDYFSAS
-1657 GCWSAEFVTWQGVL
+1657 GWSATFNNESGRFRVSLKDYQ
-1671 CIELHGYRGGSI
+1671 GGSI
-1683 SVPCAAQV
+1683 FVPCSADVYAR
-1691 GVMDGENRID
+1691 GSENRID
-1701 GTLSCAGTLDLFTS
+1701 GTLSCAGTLSLTED
-1715 CEYGV
+1715 CRYGT
-1720 HPSLTITAAE
+1720 HSSLTITAAE
-1730 ADKPAILANELIL
+1730 ADKPAILTNKLTL
-1743 ERIPHM
+1743 ERVPHM
-1749 TLTGGANSK
+1749 TLTGGENSK
-1758 AIAGMN
+1758 AIAGLN
-1764 GDWNPDIYADRT
+1764 GEWESDIGTNCAHFYGRT
-1776 YYYGKTGSEA
+1776 GRDAAETS
-1786 QEAFVS
+1786 VS
-1792 ADEIDKIFNMWQLRT
+1792 KGEIGNMWQLRT
-1807 EPVKCTVTVYGSG
+1807 EPVMCTMTVDGNGGTTAGG
-1820 ATANG
+1820 AA
-1825 NPSITRELEYGECY
+1825 SITLQLEYGEGY
-1839 SLGSAGFK
+1839 DLRNVGFK
-1847 KQHAELV
+1847 KQHADLIGAEDSTGRSYGMTIWCYPQRTFTLTWKEL
-1854 GTKETGDGKFG
+1854 
-1865 YWSGRR
+1865 
-1871 PLDIVPCAKT
+1871 
-1881 VTIHL
+1881 
-1886 RWKDIGYPY
+1886 GYPY
-1895 IAFRGEDVLK
+1895 IAFRGITILK
-1905 GEGVPENST
+1905 GDDVPGDSSVAYFRNSD
-1914 VVYYSN
+1914 
-1920 SPTLTVPKLVYQDAV
+1920 TLTVPKLSYATVV
-1935 SAGDL
+1935 SYGDL
-1940 LYWYTSESGA
+1940 VYWYTSENGT
-1950 ETADSHCYLPGET
+1950 ETADSRCYLPGET
-1963 VQEPDDTTLFAASVS
+1963 VQEPDDTTLFAASIWA
-1978 LGEVALVATG
+1978 GEVALVATG
-1988 TTFKKWS
+1988 TTFKNWS
-1995 RIIRAESC
+1995 RIKRAESC

-2069 QSSSD
+2069 QPSSD
-2074 LIDPPRDTDDEPFEQ
+2074 LIEPPRNTDDKPFEQ
-2089 SVRVILAAYQNGRFV
+2089 SVRVILAAYQDGRFV

-2118 KLPHGLDYRNCE
+2118 KLPRGLDYRNCE

>member
-15 LILLLCAALPA
+15 LILLLCAVFPA

-130 FIGQCNIRGRQDSAA
+130 FIGQCNIRGRQDNAA

-397 NGETFGNGWVVM
+397 NGETFDYGWVVL

-460 YAQWEQNGPQPGKH
+460 YAQWEQNGPQPGEH

-542 GTNTVTAQSGAGITA
+542 GTNTVTAQSDAGITA

-636 VSHYLVVDGQRYYL
+636 VSHYLVVNGQRYYL
-650 SEQYPHVSGSGWGAV
+650 NEQYPHASGSGWGAV
-665 LTKNGD
+665 LTQNGD

-687 ISFGAPYNAG
+687 ISFSAPYNAG

-781 SVCSVNEERQDD
+781 SVCSVNEERQDG

-801 EPMRVTVTVYSDE
+801 EPMRVTITVYSDE

-892 VVDAAADGWKAPEQ
+892 AVDAAADGWKAPEQ
-906 AGYTNEY
+906 AGYTNKY

-1013 DGEEVPAAHTSLV
+1013 DGAEVPKARTSLV

-1039 RVRFYAGATG
+1039 RVRFYAGAVG
-1049 YEEEKWFPRDG
+1049 YDEEKWLPRGSQIQLPELGALYG
-1060 QIELPKLGEMFGQA
+1060 QE
-1074 QPYWDM
+1074 QPYWDVD
-1080 QFFRADGSGDR
+1080 FIYADGRRIRENKHLSG
-1091 MNQLQSGTKIMI
+1091 QTITI
-1103 PADAVECR
+1103 PADAAECR
-1111 LNAYWIPTESLVIGG
+1111 LNAYWLPAEPLVIGG
-1126 QHYTFTRNR
+1126 RSFSLSNR
-1135 TSFSGSGESGDRWTA
+1135 TSSFFGENWSVRYYPYEGLFIVQLYGYQGSA
-1150 TYRTYAGYLKV
+1150 
-1161 WLVDYR
+1161 
-1167 GSEISLPASAE
+1167 ISLPAYTQLRVGFGE
-1178 LTLVESSKNTITAE
+1178 NTITAA
-1192 AGNPAISCRGWLSL
+1192 AGKPAIACIDGLEL
-1206 STECSDGKHPS
+1206 VTACSDDSHAS
-1217 LVASAGAGAP
+1217 LRAFAGEGAPAVMAVRVINSRAPHMEFHAGAG
-1227 AIKADRVMAYR
+1227 KN
-1238 APHIELI
+1238 
-1245 AGEGSTVFAGGTP
+1245 VFADGTA
-1258 LEVNA
+1258 LELGTA
-1263 YACSFSGVRSG
+1263 ACSYSGVLNG
-1274 ETDTVT
+1274 ETAEIT
-1280 LDPDNMPAELSRLLI
+1280 LDPSDMPAAISDLYIHPHMSTLT
-1295 DPQMYML
+1295 
-1302 SVNGGGTAITPD
+1302 VKGGGATTTD
-1314 GKTTASKRVEAGQMA
+1314 GGTQVSKQVEAGQMT
-1329 SYSALGFS
+1329 SYHTIGFT
-1337 YPGHWCIGYS
+1337 YPGYWCSGYH
-1347 PSNVVLGNNYEVSI
+1347 NVVGNVAGSTYEVSV
-1361 PNGDCAIELHWTE
+1361 PERDCTIELEWVP
-1374 TGYDSFLAFRSDY
+1374 TGYASFLAFRVSG
-1387 PLADES
+1387 
-1393 ELKQFYKDNQNT
+1393 ELKNETKLDPAHFFKTRRERVVFVDYQNGT
-1405 VLFENYASG
+1405 AAVPELQFENYASY
-1414 FAMAPDLTFVNASSC
+1414 
-1429 GDLLYWYTEAGKMYE
+1429 GDLLYWYTEDGKASE
-1444 TDDSQ
+1444 TKDSQ
-1449 QFLPKESINAEET
+1449 QFLPGESITEKEN

-1467 TTLRAVTDGECR
+1467 TTLCAVADGEYR
-1479 RIIYA
+1479 LVFYA
-1484 NGKLFADGSKHG
+1484 NGKLFDNGGKYG
-1496 KKVITWDWNYA
+1496 KKVIGSYGNYSERWD
-1507 ISMRATDGSELLSWN
+1507 ATDGSQLFSWN
-1522 TQPDGTGTTY
+1522 TQPDGTGTSY
-1532 MRGELVPGNVKKLY
+1532 AFNRGIPGNVKKLY
-1546 AQWLETGN
+1546 AQWLETGSVPVKLYN
-1554 VRVTLRGYTTSGE
+1554 YVDYSQEISSAKIGSS
-1567 TVRAATVG
+1567 
-1575 TDYVLPQPAETADGL
+1575 YVLPEPSETPDGL
-1590 RFTQWRCYYIDQHYQ
+1590 RFTQWRCYYRDQNGRYQ
-1605 ARELGMR
+1605 QIGMIA
-1612 DAGSSL
+1612 AGESL
-1618 RITEDMKELCLNA
+1618 TVTEDMKEINA
-1631 NWLPTGDLIVD
+1631 VARWLPDGKLTVD
-1642 GRRYAFDE
+1642 GIDYAVEAGHTSFEFD
-1650 TNTFFNE
+1650 
-1657 GCWSAEFVTWQGVL
+1657 GWSAYFHVESGRLEMELRGYQG
-1671 CIELHGYRGGSI
+1671 SDI
-1683 SVPCAAQV
+1683 SLPCAANV
-1691 GVMDGENRID
+1691 RVIGGENWID
-1701 GTLSCAGTLDLFTS
+1701 GTLSCVGELCLDES
-1715 CEYGV
+1715 CAWGE
-1720 HPSLTITAAE
+1720 HPSLTITAKE
-1730 ADKPAILANELIL
+1730 ADKPAIQMKALIL
-1743 ERIPHM
+1743 SRAPHM
-1749 TLTGGANSK
+1749 TLTAGANSK
-1758 AIAGMN
+1758 AIASLSGKEEFN
-1764 GDWNPDIYADRT
+1764 IDTDT
-1776 YYYGKTGSEA
+1776 THYYGRTSREASENSVG
-1786 QEAFVS
+1786 EG
-1792 ADEIDKIFNMWQLRT
+1792 EIGDMWQLRT
-1807 EPVKCTVTVYGSG
+1807 EPVMCTTTVDGNGGTTADG
-1820 ATANG
+1820 AA
-1825 NPSITRELEYGECY
+1825 SITLQLEYGEGY
-1839 SLGSAGFK
+1839 NLRSAGFK
-1847 KQHAELV
+1847 KQYADLIGAEGSTGNSY
-1854 GTKETGDGKFG
+1854 GTTI
-1865 YWSGRR
+1865 WSY
-1871 PLDIVPCAKT
+1871 PQLAFT
-1881 VTIHL
+1881 LT
-1886 RWKDIGYPY
+1886 WKDLGYPY
-1895 IAFRGEDVLK
+1895 IAFRGSGILK
-1905 GEGVPENST
+1905 GEDVPADSYVAYYRNSD
-1914 VVYYSN
+1914 
-1920 SPTLTVPKLVYQDAV
+1920 TLTAPKLVYQNAA
-1935 SAGDL
+1935 SYGDL

-1963 VQEPDDTTLFAASVS
+1963 VQEPDDTTLFAASVNP
-1978 LGEVALVATG
+1978 GEVALVATG
-1988 TTFKKWS
+1988 TTFKNWS
-1995 RIIRAESC
+1995 RIKRAESC
-2003 LQLVSEDGR
+2003 QQLVSEDGR

-2074 LIDPPRDTDDEPFEQ
+2074 LIEPPRNTDDKPFEQ

-2118 KLPHGLDYRNCE
+2118 KLPRGLDYRNCE

>member
-15 LILLLCAALPA
+15 IIMLLCAVFPA
-26 SAAGTAAQPAADAQP
+26 SAAGTAAQPAADVQP

-66 TINGETRTIGT
+66 TINGETR
-77 ERQSGVGW
+77 
-85 TSVAT
+85 
-90 MNGDGEPV
+90 
-98 YALTLNDYKG
+98 
-108 DPITI
+108 
-113 TSNHDYTGS
+113 
-122 TRPIVMLR
+122 
-130 FIGQCNIRGRQDSAA
+130 
-145 LSLSG
+145 
-150 YRGLVIMMDESTV
+150 
-163 AGSSA
+163 
-168 LSIGGNPT
+168 
-176 ISIPDGWVR
+176 
-185 LDSNEITLTSWNG
+185 
-198 DPAVNAQSVN
+198 
-208 CDLPTYK
+208 
-215 TKDNGNGGIWF
+215 
-226 ISTAEPRTVTVK
+226 
-238 GNGGTNW
+238 
-245 NGTTDDVTLTCEE
+245 
-258 NSQLDLAN
+258 
-266 AFTQSKKYVAYYQ
+266 
-279 GDDGQTYSPFLI
+279 
-291 YPDLKPGN
+291 
-299 TVLTAVWDK
+299 
-308 CDYEIPAIF
+308 
-317 YGNLG
+317 
-322 DDRNVTVVDG
+322 
-332 SREWTAPMLEPYDIS
+332 
-347 QYHNTPLCWENQ
+347 
-359 IGDRVTQL
+359 
-367 LAGQKMPA
+367 
-375 LTRPTAY
+375 
-382 HAGYTVSETGLIFCA
+382 
-397 NGETFGNGWVVM
+397 
-409 QPVYTYTANE
+409 
-419 NWSRCE
+419 
-425 SGKKFLSW
+425 
-433 NTKPDGTGK
+433 
-442 TYANGE
+442 
-448 DVPESHNQLVWL
+448 
-460 YAQWEQNGPQPGKH
+460 
-474 TLTIDGETHT
+474 T

-536 ALVSIS
+536 VLVSIS

-600 TAAAYAAANG
+600 TGAAYAAANG

-636 VSHYLVVDGQRYYL
+636 ISHYLVVDGQRYYL

-687 ISFGAPYNAG
+687 ISFSAPYNAG

-703 AILNYTGQNEI
+703 AILNYTGQNQI
-714 TNEAG
+714 TNESGA
-719 PAVRASGYSWL
+719 AIAAYGYSWL

-781 SVCSVNEERQDD
+781 SVCSVNEERQDGA
-793 VVVRVTTG
+793 VVRVTTG
-801 EPMRVTVTVYSDE
+801 EPMRVTITVYSDE

-892 VVDAAADGWKAPEQ
+892 AVDAAADGWKAPEQ

-1039 RVRFYAGATG
+1039 HVRFYAGATG

-1167 GSEISLPASAE
+1167 GSEISLPTSAE

-1227 AIKADRVMAYR
+1227 AVTADRVMAYR

-1393 ELKQFYKDNQNT
+1393 EWKQFYKDNQNT

-1414 FAMAPDLTFVNASSC
+1414 FAMAPDLTFAEASSC

-1546 AQWLETGN
+1546 AQWLETGSVPVKLYN
-1554 VRVTLRGYTTSGE
+1554 YVDYNQEISPAKIGSSYVFPEPSE
-1567 TVRAATVG
+1567 T
-1575 TDYVLPQPAETADGL
+1575 PDGL
-1590 RFTQWRCYYIDQHYQ
+1590 RFTQWRCYYRDQNGRYQ
-1605 ARELGMR
+1605 QIGMIA
-1612 DAGSSL
+1612 AGESL
-1618 RITEDMKELCLNA
+1618 TVTEDMKEINA
-1631 NWLPTGDLIVD
+1631 VARWLPTGKLTVD
-1642 GRRYAFDE
+1642 GEDYTVDE
-1650 TNTFFNE
+1650 EHDYFSAS
-1657 GCWSAEFVTWQGVL
+1657 GWSATFNNESGRFRVSLKDYQ
-1671 CIELHGYRGGSI
+1671 GGSI
-1683 SVPCAAQV
+1683 FVPCLADVYAR
-1691 GVMDGENRID
+1691 GSENRID
-1701 GTLSCAGTLDLFTS
+1701 GTLSCAGTLSLTED
-1715 CEYGV
+1715 CRYGT
-1720 HPSLTITAAE
+1720 HSSLTITAAE
-1730 ADKPAILANELIL
+1730 ADKPAILTNKLTL
-1743 ERIPHM
+1743 ERVPHM
-1749 TLTGGANSK
+1749 TLTGGENSK
-1758 AIAGMN
+1758 AIAGLN
-1764 GDWNPDIYADRT
+1764 GEWESDIGTNCAHFYGRT
-1776 YYYGKTGSEA
+1776 GRDAAETS
-1786 QEAFVS
+1786 VS
-1792 ADEIDKIFNMWQLRT
+1792 KGEIGNMWQLRT
-1807 EPVKCTVTVYGSG
+1807 EPVMCTMTVDGNGGTTADG
-1820 ATANG
+1820 AA
-1825 NPSITRELEYGECY
+1825 SITLQLEYGEGY
-1839 SLGSAGFK
+1839 DLRNVGFK
-1847 KQHAELV
+1847 KQHADLIGAEDSTGRSYGMTIWCYPQRTFTLTWKEL
-1854 GTKETGDGKFG
+1854 
-1865 YWSGRR
+1865 
-1871 PLDIVPCAKT
+1871 
-1881 VTIHL
+1881 
-1886 RWKDIGYPY
+1886 GYPY
-1895 IAFRGEDVLK
+1895 IAFRGITILK
-1905 GEGVPENST
+1905 GDDVPGDSSVAYFRNSD
-1914 VVYYSN
+1914 
-1920 SPTLTVPKLVYQDAV
+1920 TLTVPKLSYATVV
-1935 SAGDL
+1935 SYGDL
-1940 LYWYTSESGA
+1940 VYWYTSESGT
-1950 ETADSHCYLPGET
+1950 ETADSRCYLPGET
-1963 VQEPDDTTLFAASVS
+1963 VHEPDDSSLYAASINR
-1978 LGEVALVATG
+1978 GEVALVATG
-1988 TTFKKWS
+1988 TTFKNWS

-2003 LQLVSEDGR
+2003 QQLVSEDGR

-2074 LIDPPRDTDDEPFEQ
+2074 LIEPPRNTDDKPFAQ
-2089 SVRVILAAYQNGRFV
+2089 SVRVILAAYQDGRFV

-2118 KLPHGLDYRNCE
+2118 KLPRGLDYRNCE

-2139 KPSRAPENI
+2139 KPSRAPEDI